1 MRNGGKEKFQLI
13 KEKKR
18 GKINGKRLADSA
30 RSAERMINMKRVFIP
45 LWKALKDAREMYDY
59 PNDWGMM
66 ACYDVENMG
75 FCKDGKTRWY
85 HFTSVDGVPAYTLKH

>member
-1 MRNGGKEKFQLI
+1 
-13 KEKKR
+13 
-18 GKINGKRLADSA
+18 
-30 RSAERMINMKRVFIP
+30 MKRIFIP

-85 HFTSVDGVPAYTLKH
+85 HFG